1 MCSSDLGTCPQTFLK
16 YYGRY
21 KNNPESL
28 ESLLPG
34 KRGPKYGNRRPSK
47 DIEARVLLERKKGC
61 NKYDI
66 NHILKS
72 DSELESNLVP
82 SPSGIYN
89 ILKRYGKNK
98 LDRGSKS
105 QIR

>member
-1 MCSSDLGTCPQTFLK
+1 MESNNCDKTLKKNWIHKYQFLIKEYEEVKRGDHIKFRYVKDFYNYHGTCPQTFLK

-47 DIEARVLLERKKGC
+47 EIEA
-61 NKYDI
+61 
-66 NHILKS
+66 
-72 DSELESNLVP
+72 
-82 SPSGIYN
+82 
-89 ILKRYGKNK
+89 
-98 LDRGSKS
+98 
-105 QIR
+105 